1 MSTFPMIAV
10 DGTTADVPEAS
21 VAVALSK
28 GAKHAVQMQAPDGS
42 RAYVPLEASSAA
54 RQRGAIPVDQ
64 LPDVAA
70 RAAGAQTPTSA
81 LAFDPRKVKLPTPPP
96 VDQLAEG
103 GLRLSELALP
113 ALRTAASL
121 PIAAMGNLGKDPA
134 VAAMQ
139 MGAQV
144 GANIATQP
152 TATSKVGAAAGTLL
166 GLDVPA
172 IQDASEKAGKTGE
185 YTPLAGESV
194 AGVGQG
200 ALMARGASR
209 ASASSSAAARVPIE
223 QLSKG
228 TLDNLRKVA
237 NPDVNDLHFDAKFM
251 KHGGEAISQ
260 FEQTNG
266 HLPQT
271 AHELGTAFLDSAKAN
286 RELYYGKMI
295 SSVESDPLSTPN
307 GYNGAKLTPG
317 TASVRQLDA
326 RLTDINNT
334 LEPKFARGG
343 PGSQQA
349 QAAVG
354 AGEARALKAEAASIR
369 AILYPYLG
377 QRLGLTAEQVG
388 GIRDS
393 FGAQRHIGET
403 ILISENER
411 FARTA
416 GKEMTPKGLTVNPL
430 SNTKEFVLDK
440 ALNAM
445 RSSESPA
452 DRAVREA
459 MAQVR
464 TGGMQRPTPNVQPP
478 QSPPQRTPPWQT
490 NEIDQPQS
498 SITVSTPEQ
507 ITANEQRILQN
518 RLARPTQP
526 TIKRPLPLWKSS
538 AATADSGTPS
548 APIRVK
554 PPTAPPKPD
563 EMIDSLRFRINDLST
578 KLRKADASEKG
589 EIEAELSRTKEM
601 INSLSPRAK
610 ESAQSLKPQG
620 EPSTSY
626 RTPESVMLAMKSGTL
641 SQTEG
646 NRLLQKLRGKSHA
659 VTRPIPPPP

>member
-1 MSTFPMIAV
+1 MSTFPMIAP
-10 DGTTADVPEAS
+10 DGSTAEVPEAS
-21 VAVALSK
+21 MKAALAA
-28 GAKHAVQMQAPDGS
+28 GAKHAVQMLGPDGS
-42 RAYVPLEASSAA
+42 KAYVPMDQAHVAMQKGASP
-54 RQRGAIPVDQ
+54 I
-64 LPDVAA
+64 
-70 RAAGAQTPTSA
+70 
-81 LAFDPRKVKLPTPPP
+81 
-96 VDQLAEG
+96 G
-103 GLRLSELALP
+103 GLP
-113 ALRTAASL
+113 ALRLPEVKENLTGNIYAGVRDFGKTALGNNPVTAAQSL
-121 PIAAMGNLGKDPA
+121 TGNGLTELVSQDEQQRIKDEGGFLAKSKLSNIGSNTVEDLKNTFAPGDTT
-134 VAAMQ
+134 
-139 MGAQV
+139 GARV
-144 GANIATQP
+144 G
-152 TATSKVGAAAGTLL
+152 SGAANAVTL
-166 GLDVPA
+166 GRTIHA
-172 IQDASEKAGKTGE
+172 
-185 YTPLAGESV
+185 
-194 AGVGQG
+194 
-200 ALMARGASR
+200 ARGLNTST
-209 ASASSSAAARVPIE
+209 RVPLE
-223 QLSKG
+223 KLPDG
-228 TLDNLRKVA
+228 HLNNLRKVA

-271 AHELGTAFLDSAKAN
+271 THELGTAFLDSAKAN

-307 GYNGAKLTPG
+307 GYGGAKLTPG

-416 GKEMTPKGLTVNPL
+416 GKEMTPKGLTINPL

-478 QSPPQRTPPWQT
+478 QTPPPRTPAWKAGENGGRTPP
-490 NEIDQPQS
+490 
-498 SITVSTPEQ
+498 
-507 ITANEQRILQN
+507 TA
-518 RLARPTQP
+518 T
-526 TIKRPLPLWKSS
+526 TI
-538 AATADSGTPS
+538 
-548 APIRVK
+548 K

-610 ESAQSLKPQG
+610 ESSQSLKPQG
-620 EPSTSY
+620 EQAPSY